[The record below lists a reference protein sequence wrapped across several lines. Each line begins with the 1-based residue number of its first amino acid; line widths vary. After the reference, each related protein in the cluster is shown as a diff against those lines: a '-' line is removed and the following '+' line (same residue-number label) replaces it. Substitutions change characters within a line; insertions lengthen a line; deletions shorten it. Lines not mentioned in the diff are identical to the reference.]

1 LENPA
6 LTAEVREALYELQ
19 QYLSDALAPLM
30 VADSVEVL
38 LRQPV
43 QLTAAQIHAWSSAQY
58 RGPGANVPISDYL
71 FHAIKKLHLMGEYEL
86 VSKENLNVFIREVA
100 QFVLAYCPVEDR
112 DLLRSNLSRLGEAP
126 SVLSSTV
133 DFLHRQVGSAER
145 PLATAKP
152 VTGGSGGESAGGP
165 SISVPVTAD
174 LARGIRGF
182 TLLVERLQRQQPAV
196 SSDPGQQTTPGPAAD
211 DDSREIMSQLL
222 TMAAVNSRSGSELD
236 QHLHRLRGLGL
247 QGETRELFR
256 DLGRTLPDWSIAAP
270 QIGEPLM
277 VAPVGPL
284 EAMHRIIS
292 LAEDPNEGATR
303 YREMVQAAIEQFN
316 DGSLGRSATM
326 FELAE
331 RIIIEKKVDFT
342 VVQSVRQ
349 RSHEN
354 LDPEMLRKFS
364 ETSEKHPLLRK
375 VLNFFTPLTPQGL
388 LAELPTEEKRDRRRL
403 ILALLEAHGAAGR
416 TAAFERLEIVA
427 HDPGGDPHRY
437 YARNLLYLLRRIP
450 PAGDTDVKHE
460 VDLVISLISP
470 DAPILLMKELIAYLG
485 QVRHEDAEAALVS
498 LLGSLERTLL
508 RPPKDALYDIQE
520 TRQLL
525 DRTVSALARFGT
537 VSSARAV
544 VAHCLRKQSQLGD
557 TMARLTDL
565 GGQDLSGDP
574 ETVDRLLKALRAEL
588 PIKVLG
594 FTLQRKSE
602 SVFYLIESLASTTAP
617 AVRQALEEVVERFPD
632 HDFGRA
638 AAKTLSSTGAQP
650 RQPEAPSASLSGDLE
665 LFGLPELLQTLAES
679 NVSGML
685 TLKDRESETAGI
697 LVMEHGKILDAQAG
711 RLRGPEAIYQLFER
725 PSPGTFAFVSRREGA
740 SEKEHGAVPHEVVP
754 LVFEAMRRYDEF
766 RQARLLVPDHVTFE
780 VSGIR
785 PSAHPDEKDANLA
798 RLVWN
803 KARTGATAS
812 DCEIDVPAD
821 SFRVRRLLAHWVEQ
835 GALQQV

>member
-30 VADSVEVL
+30 VADSIEVL

-43 QLTAAQIHAWSSAQY
+43 QITAAQIHAWSSAQY
-58 RGPGANVPISDYL
+58 RGPGASVPISDYL
-71 FHAIKKLHLMGEYEL
+71 FHAMKKLHLMGEYDL
-86 VSKENLNVFIREVA
+86 ISKENIGVFIREVA
-100 QFVLAYCPVEDR
+100 QYVLAYCPAEDR

-133 DFLHRQVGSAER
+133 DFLHRQVGSSER

-152 VTGGSGGESAGGP
+152 VTGAGGEGSGGP

-174 LARGIRGF
+174 LARGIRSF
-182 TLLVERLQRQQPAV
+182 TLLVERLQRQQPVA
-196 SSDPGQQTTPGPAAD
+196 SDAGRESTPYPPV

-236 QHLHRLRGLGL
+236 RQLDRLRGLGL
-247 QGETRELFR
+247 QGDTRELFR
-256 DLGRTLPDWSIAAP
+256 DLGRTLPDWSIASP
-270 QIGEPLM
+270 QIGGPMM

-316 DGSLGRSATM
+316 EGSLGRAATM

-375 VLNFFTPLTPQGL
+375 VLNFFTPMTPQGL
-388 LAELPTEEKRDRRRL
+388 LAELQTEEKRDRRRL

-416 TAAFERLEIVA
+416 AAAFERLEIVA

-437 YARNLLYLLRRIP
+437 FARNLLYLLRRIP
-450 PAGDTDVKHE
+450 VTSDTDVKHE
-460 VDLVISLISP
+460 VDLVITLITP
-470 DAPILLMKELIAYLG
+470 DAPLLLMKELIAYLG

-508 RPPKDALYDIQE
+508 KPSKDALYDLQE

-525 DRTVSALARFGT
+525 DRTVSSLARFGS

-544 VAHCLRKQSQLGD
+544 VAHCLRKQAQLGD

-565 GGQDLSGDP
+565 GGQDLSSDP

-602 SVFYLIESLASTTAP
+602 SVFYLIEALASTTAP

-638 AAKTLSSTGAQP
+638 AGKTLTSTGAQP
-650 RQPEAPSASLSGDLE
+650 RAPEAPSASLSGDLE

-685 TLKDRESETAGI
+685 TLKDRESETTGI

-740 SEKEHGAVPHEVVP
+740 SDKEHGAVPHEVVP

-812 DCEIDVPAD
+812 DCETDVPAD
-821 SFRVRRLLAHWVEQ
+821 SFRVRRLLVHWVEQ